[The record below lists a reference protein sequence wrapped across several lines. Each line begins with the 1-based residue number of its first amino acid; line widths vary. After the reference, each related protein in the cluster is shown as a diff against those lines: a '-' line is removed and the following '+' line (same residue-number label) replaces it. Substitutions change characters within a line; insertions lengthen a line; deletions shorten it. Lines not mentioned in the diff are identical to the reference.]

1 VAKDCKPCGDDS
13 LMTQINPKLLHVQK
27 HRLDKMVG
35 ATLSDSLRQQ
45 YGRRSARVIKGDSV
59 RVMRGEYKGVEGKVD
74 RVNVKFGTLII
85 EGIQHEK
92 VKGGQVKVPIHAS
105 NVMITSAKTDDKLR
119 FAGSVQKEQ
128 PAAEPQVEPAAKPE
142 ETKAKAK
149 AKPEET
155 KAKAKAKP
163 EETKAKAKPKK
174 AAKKKVKKAAKKKG
188 ASK

>member
-1 VAKDCKPCGDDS
+1 MVQ
-13 LMTQINPKLLHVQK
+13 MNPKLLHVPK
-27 HRLDKMVG
+27 HQLDRMVG

-74 RVNVKFGTLII
+74 RVYVKFGTLII
-85 EGIQHEK
+85 EGIQHDK

-119 FAGSVQKEQ
+119 FAGATPKEK
-128 PAAEPQVEPAAKPE
+128 PAAEPKAEAAPEP
-142 ETKAKAK
+142 AKAK
-149 AKPEET
+149 AKP
-155 KAKAKAKP
+155 
-163 EETKAKAKPKK
+163 KPKK
-174 AAKKKVKKAAKKKG
+174 AAKKAKKVAKKKTKTAKKKKG